1 MVKIFTPNKN
11 GKIEFTKKELEELLN
26 EVWRDGYNSNHYWTW
41 YSPWSYSG
49 TYTIPVDYAN
59 VDSSVTITKSDDH
72 ITYTGDSIK
81 LNIGE

>member
-11 GKIEFTKKELEELLN
+11 GKIEFTKSELENLLN
-26 EVWRDGYNSNHYWTW
+26 EVWRDGYNSNHYWSW
-41 YSPWSYSG
+41 SSPWYGG
-49 TYTIPVDYAN
+49 TIYCNTTPTDKW
-59 VDSSVTITKSDDH
+59 SITTSQNDN